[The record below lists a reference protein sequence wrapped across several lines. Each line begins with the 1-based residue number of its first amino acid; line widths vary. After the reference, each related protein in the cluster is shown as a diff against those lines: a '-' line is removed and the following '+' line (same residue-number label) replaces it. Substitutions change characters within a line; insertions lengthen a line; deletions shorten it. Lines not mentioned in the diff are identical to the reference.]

1 MNTKHNKWPLTLSTI
16 FLTACGADVA
26 SVYSRS
32 LYHTNLF
39 NQNHYVDTVLTTTFA
54 AEKITQTSSVINFE
68 TDDVNQEVPT
78 NIDDVN
84 GDAFAFNNKLSLALP
99 SLNYGIESKLF
110 DGILYCTDAQR
121 LSKSRLQLLPT
132 GMGYRFSKPILS
144 SPSNT
149 VGLFMKAGADTDGG
163 ASHISSLV
171 VHLSLYQIDGDGYEK
186 IDLNI
191 PIDNLVP
198 SFYPGFY
205 QVSLPEGLL
214 ENTIGFGFR
223 YTIVSPIPS
232 NDLQTLTGIFLYE
245 VLFPSAGF

>member
-1 MNTKHNKWPLTLSTI
+1 MNKTPIKWPLILSTF
-16 FLTACGADVA
+16 FLTACGADVV
-26 SVYSRS
+26 SVYPRS
-32 LYHTNLF
+32 LYHTNIF
-39 NQNHYVDTVLTTTFA
+39 EQNHYVDTVLSTTFA
-54 AEKITQTSSVINFE
+54 NANITRTSSELTFE
-68 TDDVNQEVPT
+68 VDEVNQVIPT
-78 NIDDVN
+78 SNEDAN
-84 GDAFAFNNKLSLALP
+84 GDAYALNNKLSLALP

-132 GMGYRFSKPILS
+132 GMGYRFDIPILTS
-144 SPSNT
+144 DTNT
-149 VGLFMKAGADTDGG
+149 IGLFMKAGADTDGG
-163 ASHISSLV
+163 ASHITSLI
-171 VHLSLYQIDGDGYEK
+171 VHLSLFKMDGEGYEK

-191 PIDNLVP
+191 AINNLVT

-223 YTIVSPIPS
+223 YTIVNPIPS

-245 VLFPSAGF
+245 VLFPSSVF